1 MGLMAEIW
9 MYGLNW
15 ENGMNVG
22 EKVTEVIGVIWVYGV
37 NWEEGV
43 NGVNVA
49 NGDKR
54 DELGE

>member
-1 MGLMAEIW
+1 MW
-9 MYGLNW
+9 VNR
-15 ENGMNVG
+15 
-22 EKVTEVIGVIWVYGV
+22 VTEVIGVIRVYEV

-43 NGVNVA
+43 KGVNVA

>member
-15 ENGMNVG
+15 
-22 EKVTEVIGVIWVYGV
+22 
-37 NWEEGV
+37 V

>member
-1 MGLMAEIW
+1 MW
-9 MYGLNW
+9 VNR
-15 ENGMNVG
+15 
-22 EKVTEVIGVIWVYGV
+22 VTEVIGVIGVIWVYGV

-49 NGDKR
+49 TGDKR

>member
-1 MGLMAEIW
+1 MW
-9 MYGLNW
+9 VNR
-15 ENGMNVG
+15 
-22 EKVTEVIGVIWVYGV
+22 VTEVIGVIWVYGL

>member
-1 MGLMAEIW
+1 MLV
-9 MYGLNW
+9 NR
-15 ENGMNVG
+15 
-22 EKVTEVIGVIWVYGV
+22 VTEVIGVIWVYGV

>member
-1 MGLMAEIW
+1 
-9 MYGLNW
+9 
-15 ENGMNVG
+15 MNSL
-22 EKVTEVIGVIWVYGV
+22 TEVIGLIWVYGV

-49 NGDKR
+49 NGDKL

>member
-1 MGLMAEIW
+1 MW
-9 MYGLNW
+9 VNR
-15 ENGMNVG
+15 
-22 EKVTEVIGVIWVYGV
+22 VTEVIGVIWVYGV

-43 NGVNVA
+43 NVA

>member
-1 MGLMAEIW
+1 
-9 MYGLNW
+9 
-15 ENGMNVG
+15 MNR
-22 EKVTEVIGVIWVYGV
+22 VTEVIGVIWVYGV

-43 NGVNVA
+43 NVA

>member
-1 MGLMAEIW
+1 ML
-9 MYGLNW
+9 
-15 ENGMNVG
+15 V
-22 EKVTEVIGVIWVYGV
+22 KRVTEVIGAIGVIWVYGV

>member
-1 MGLMAEIW
+1 MW
-9 MYGLNW
+9 VNR
-15 ENGMNVG
+15 
-22 EKVTEVIGVIWVYGV
+22 VTEVIGVIWVYGV

-49 NGDKR
+49 NGDKL

>member
-1 MGLMAEIW
+1 
-9 MYGLNW
+9 
-15 ENGMNVG
+15 MNR
-22 EKVTEVIGVIWVYGV
+22 VTEVIGVIGVIWVYVV

-43 NGVNVA
+43 NGVTVA

>member
-1 MGLMAEIW
+1 MW
-9 MYGLNW
+9 VNR
-15 ENGMNVG
+15 
-22 EKVTEVIGVIWVYGV
+22 VTDVIGVIWVYGV

>member
-1 MGLMAEIW
+1 MW
-9 MYGLNW
+9 VNR
-15 ENGMNVG
+15 
-22 EKVTEVIGVIWVYGV
+22 VTEVIGVIWG

>member
-1 MGLMAEIW
+1 MW
-9 MYGLNW
+9 VNR
-15 ENGMNVG
+15 
-22 EKVTEVIGVIWVYGV
+22 VTEVIGVIWVYGV

>member
-1 MGLMAEIW
+1 MGLMAKIW

-15 ENGMNVG
+15 ENGVNR
-22 EKVTEVIGVIWVYGV
+22 VTDVIGVIGVIWVYGL

>member
-1 MGLMAEIW
+1 MW
-9 MYGLNW
+9 VNR
-15 ENGMNVG
+15 
-22 EKVTEVIGVIWVYGV
+22 VTEVIAVIGMIWVYGV

-43 NGVNVA
+43 NVVNVA